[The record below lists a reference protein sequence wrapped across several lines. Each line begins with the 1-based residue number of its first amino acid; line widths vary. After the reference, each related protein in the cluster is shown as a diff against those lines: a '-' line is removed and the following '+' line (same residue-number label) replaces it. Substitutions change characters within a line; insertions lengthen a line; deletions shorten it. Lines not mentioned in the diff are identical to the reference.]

1 MKKQLRQLIL
11 LLALLVVAAVAAW
24 LLLAPAQEAPATAS
38 QESAEPTTVEL
49 EGTPESVQVR
59 HCQGSYVLSGSG
71 VDVLP
76 QKITALESVRSLLS
90 ALNGLRLER
99 VDTPNK
105 DISLYGLDRNAL
117 QVELHYAGGESKI
130 LSIGAD
136 EPVSKRS
143 YCSLNGEG
151 VYLLD
156 GALARQLSASAQE
169 FISLQVTPPCLSTN
183 VLSAVKDVRI
193 ATGREDIVIRA
204 YDSFAEEEKVQLLS
218 FGAVSHVVEGPGV
231 LHELDRTYAQEIFES
246 LLDMY
251 AEDVVAWNVSDADLQ
266 QYGLDAPDM
275 IVEFGLKNGDDP
287 STPVQQYSLRI
298 RMQEDGCTYVLCND
312 RGAVYCV
319 SRAAFMDVEYAKLVN
334 RWFLSPLMADLAQ
347 LRVSTPDGEN
357 VYMIGGTTA
366 EPSIVCN
373 GETVDVARFRSFYTL
388 AVSAASNGD
397 YIAPCE
403 PDGQPLLRLEFVYSD
418 AAKAPDVLEMY
429 DLDARRMSVSV
440 NGVTEF
446 AMRSAYVDALTG
458 AMEALKTGA
467 EIAQTW

>member
-24 LLLAPAQEAPATAS
+24 LLLTPAQEAPEAAAR
-38 QESAEPTTVEL
+38 ESAKATVEL
-49 EGTPESVQVR
+49 AGTPESVQVR
-59 HCQGSYVLSGSG
+59 HSQGSYVLSGSG

-76 QKITALESVRSLLS
+76 QQITALESVQSLLS
-90 ALNGLRLER
+90 ALNGLQLEQ
-99 VDTPNK
+99 VDQPNE
-105 DISLYGLDRNAL
+105 DLSLYGLDQNAL
-117 QVELHYAGGESKI
+117 QVELHYAGGENKV
-130 LSIGAD
+130 LSIGID

-151 VYLLD
+151 VYLMD
-156 GALARQLSASAQE
+156 GALARQLSFPAQE
-169 FISLQVTPPCLSTN
+169 FISLQVTPDCLATS

-193 ATGREDIVIRA
+193 TSGGEDIVIRS
-204 YDSFAEEEKVQLLS
+204 YDSFAEEEKAQLLS

-246 LLDMY
+246 LLDLY
-251 AEDVVAWNVSDADLQ
+251 AEDVVAWNISDADLQ

-287 STPVQQYSLRI
+287 STPVQQFCLRI
-298 RMQEDGCTYVLCND
+298 RLQPDGSAYVSCND
-312 RGAVYCV
+312 RGAVY
-319 SRAAFMDVEYAKLVN
+319 RAPHAAFMDVEYAKLVN

-347 LRVSTPDGEN
+347 LRISTPDGEN
-357 VYMIGGTTA
+357 LYQIGGTAA
-366 EPSIVCN
+366 EPSITCN
-373 GETVDVARFRSFYTL
+373 GEMVDVARFRSFYTL

-418 AAKAPDVLEMY
+418 GAKDPDTLEMY
-429 DLDARRMSVSV
+429 ALDERRVSVSV
-440 NGVTEF
+440 NGVVEF
-446 AMRSAYVDALTG
+446 AMRSAYVEALTG